1 MATPTQQPV
10 VQKEQS
16 MAMYDGESQQM
27 GVGMMVTG
35 PHKGQYSRTLAARWG
50 LFKVQLVKDSDEQG
64 HTQTYSYQEV

>member
-35 PHKGQYSRTLAARWG
+35 PHKGQYIQNFSSKMGA
-50 LFKVQLVKDSDEQG
+50 VQSPAG
-64 HTQTYSYQEV
+64 TYTDIFLSGSVM